1 MSDKRTNV
9 DAGELWISIDPTAD
23 YDATVAAVKEVV
35 TGYPGLSRE
44 VLTYLQAKVREELS
58 GTGESLIVRVYGED
72 MNVIREKAEEVEKVL
87 ATIDGVVDSKVQYP
101 KEMPTLE
108 IEVDLD
114 RAKRYGLK
122 PGDVRRATT
131 SLVSGIEVGNLFE
144 EQKVFDVMV
153 YGTPEVRGS
162 LTSIQNL
169 LIDTPSGGHVR
180 LREVADV
187 RIVPAATVINRDAV
201 ARRIDV
207 VADVRGRDFAAVAAD
222 IESGIQQVNFPLE
235 YRAELIGEYA
245 EWLAAQKRVLAFAAA
260 FRSWRL
266 ATVVFLTLPVALLG
280 GVLAAF
286 LTGGGLLSLGS
297 LVGFVAVLGIAVR
310 NAMTLISRYQ
320 QLEQQ
325 DGETFGPELVLRG
338 TQERFVPIVMT
349 AATTGLAVFPL
360 ALSGSL
366 AGHEIV
372 HPMAIVVLGGLVTST
387 LLTLLGL
394 PAMYLLF
401 GANREPD
408 LELYKLVTF
417 APGEVGVVSEATR

>member
-1 MSDKRTNV
+1 
-9 DAGELWISIDPTAD
+9 
-23 YDATVAAVKEVV
+23 
-35 TGYPGLSRE
+35 
-44 VLTYLQAKVREELS
+44 
-58 GTGESLIVRVYGED
+58 
-72 MNVIREKAEEVEKVL
+72 
-87 ATIDGVVDSKVQYP
+87 
-101 KEMPTLE
+101 
-108 IEVDLD
+108 
-114 RAKRYGLK
+114 
-122 PGDVRRATT
+122 
-131 SLVSGIEVGNLFE
+131 
-144 EQKVFDVMV
+144 
-153 YGTPEVRGS
+153 
-162 LTSIQNL
+162 
-169 LIDTPSGGHVR
+169 
-180 LREVADV
+180 
-187 RIVPAATVINRDAV
+187 
-201 ARRIDV
+201 V

-245 EWLAAQKRVLAFAAA
+245 ERLAAQKRVLAFAIAAAIGMFLLLQAA

-338 TQERFVPIVMT
+338 TQERVVPIVMT